1 MLLVG
6 DIGATNTRLAAAR
19 KQEGRFQLER
29 VEVYPSR
36 EAESLLPLA
45 ERYLAEH
52 ALELEGASFGL
63 PGPVENFR
71 VRTTNLPWEVDGR
84 ALEDALRVPVALLND
99 LEAAAWGLED
109 LRPEDLRTLQ
119 SGHPSGGHQAVI
131 APGTGLGEALVVREG
146 GRSIPVATEGSH
158 TEFGPACEEDVDLWR
173 FLRRRHGHVSYE
185 RIASGPGLV
194 ALYEF
199 HAARA
204 GAESEPPWREGE
216 DPAARIAQAAEEGT
230 SAACRAAMTTFC
242 RVLGA
247 EAGNLALK
255 ALTRGGVFV
264 AGGIAPKILGWLEAG
279 DFLEGFHDKGRY
291 RELMAS
297 IPVHVVM
304 DPLVG
309 MRGAARA
316 LAARDPGTKAG

>member
-19 KQEGRFQLER
+19 AQDGRFELER
-29 VEVYPSR
+29 IAVYPSR
-36 EAESLLPLA
+36 EATSLLPLT
-45 ERYLAEH
+45 ERYLDEH
-52 ALELEGASFGL
+52 PVTLEGASFGL

-84 ALEDALRVPVALLND
+84 TLQDALGVRVALLND
-99 LEAAAWGLED
+99 LEAAAWGLAD
-109 LRPEDLRTLQ
+109 LRPDDLHTLQ
-119 SGHPSGGHQAVI
+119 PGEPVAGHRAVI
-131 APGTGLGEALVVREG
+131 APGTGLGEALAVRDG
-146 GRSIPVATEGSH
+146 DRFIPVATEGSH
-158 TEFGPACEEDVDLWR
+158 AEFGPAREEDVDLWR

-199 HAARA
+199 HAARSGA
-204 GAESEPPWREGE
+204 GSAPPWRGGQ
-216 DPAARIAQAAEEGT
+216 DPAAAIARAAEEGT
-230 SAACRAAMTTFC
+230 CPACHAAMRTFC

-264 AGGIAPKILGWLEAG
+264 TGGIAPKILPWLEDGA
-279 DFLEGFHDKGRY
+279 LVEGFRDKGRY
-291 RELMAS
+291 RELLAS
-297 IPVHVVM
+297 IPVHVVLDGM
-304 DPLVG
+304 VG

-316 LAARDPGTKAG
+316 LAARGF